1 MDRIYTENLKLKSEQ
16 VVLKSTFTSD
26 GKYEHYHIEAEKP
39 FDLYNEE
46 DRKALLA
53 RMAIAIL
60 NNHSDASLGMLV
72 TEARKAVDELRGE
85 LPF

>member
-16 VVLKSTFTSD
+16 IVLKSTFTSD
-26 GKYEHYHIEAEKP
+26 GEYEHYHIEAEKP

-46 DRKALLA
+46 DRDALLA

-60 NNHSDASLGMLV
+60 NKHSDASLEILV
-72 TEARKAVDELRGE
+72 TEAQKAVDELWE
-85 LPF
+85 KLPL